1 MVLRLDLRNGPTDD
15 KAISM
20 VFEEGIKATTLIV
33 IVLLGGLLYPLIVVI
48 ACAAAVIK
56 NIVKG
61 KAPLEG
67 VWISNAAKTPEPIR
81 MAFAE
86 TND

>member
-1 MVLRLDLRNGPTDD
+1 
-15 KAISM
+15 M

-61 KAPLEG
+61 KPPLEG
-67 VWISNAAKTPEPIR
+67 VWISNATKTPEPIR
-81 MAFAE
+81 TAFAE
-86 TND
+86 TNG